1 MKRTHSRAALVAGCG
16 WFTRVVVLAVLIGAA
31 PRVLAQTPS
40 MHDMPASDP
49 ASAPS
54 RLAWSGFA
62 DTVWQ
67 KGNEPGEPNTF
78 SLGQFT
84 LYPTPTLAD
93 NLSMLAE
100 VVVEAEFRHHDV
112 TGTSGFNAFAANVS
126 FTF

>member
-1 MKRTHSRAALVAGCG
+1 M
-16 WFTRVVVLAVLIGAA
+16 
-31 PRVLAQTPS
+31 Q
-40 MHDMPASDP
+40 DMPASDP

-112 TGTSGFNAFAANVS
+112 TGTSGFNPFPAHVS
-126 FTF
+126 FTFLSLRQWHVAHCSRSCWRPPSGCSSLSRVPHRSQHEPS